1 MSGLNRRRML
11 TGAAGALTATGIAA
25 ASGGS
30 GAGRALAVETSASGQ
45 PFDSVKIGPNDLRYP
60 ELTKGMNQRWV
71 SKPDHIRMVAT
82 TDQVVKAVQE
92 AASANKRLTVQGGG
106 HCYADFVHNPN
117 VDVVIN
123 MSEMKNIYFDQGRSA
138 FVVEAGATL
147 MEVYE
152 TLFKIWGVTLPGGMC
167 FSVGMGGH
175 VPGGGYGLLSR
186 KEGLIADHLYAVEVV
201 TVDGSGR
208 AKSVIATRE
217 ADDPNRDLWWAH
229 TGGGG
234 GNFGVVT
241 RYWFRS
247 PGVTA
252 TDPGSLLPRPPEE
265 LLVNAVSIP
274 WSDLDSASFTRLVK
288 NYGTWFENNSAP
300 GSPGASLSSFLL
312 VNHKAN
318 GSAGLL
324 TVVDGSDPNAD
335 SLLRDYLDRLF
346 AGANV
351 RTRPLSEP
359 VGEMSAAPELYQPVR
374 LPWFR
379 ATRLLGT
386 NNPTLNDPT
395 MRADYKSGYLKRSF
409 TEKQIATMYEQLT
422 RTDHANPNSIMVLL
436 SYGGAINSVAPDA
449 TASAQRDSAF
459 KVLVESFWSRKSD
472 DSANVNWC
480 RSIYNGIFAEK
491 GGYPVPDDRAD
502 GCYINYPDMDIT
514 DPEHNKSGVPWYK
527 LYYKNNY
534 PKLQRVKKNYDPTNF
549 FRHSQSIK
557 LPSA

>member
-30 GAGRALAVETSASGQ
+30 GAGRALAVETNASGQ
-45 PFDSVKIGPNDLRYP
+45 LFDSVKIGPDDLRYP
-60 ELTKGMNQRWV
+60 ELTRGMNQRWV

-82 TDQVVKAVQE
+82 TEQVVKAVQE

-123 MSEMKNIYFDQGRSA
+123 MSEMNNVYFDQGRSA

-152 TLFKIWGVTLPGGMC
+152 SLFKIWGVTLPGGMC

-201 TVDGSGR
+201 TVDGSGN

-252 TDPGSLLPRPPEE
+252 TDPGALLPRPPEE

-274 WSDLDSASFTRLVK
+274 WSELDSASFTRLVK

-300 GSPGASLSSFLL
+300 GSAGASLSSFLL

-335 SLLRDYLDRLF
+335 SLLRDYLDSLF

-351 RTRPLSEP
+351 RTRPLNEP
-359 VGEMSAAPELYQPVR
+359 VGEMNAAPELYQPMR
-374 LPWFR
+374 LPWLR

-459 KVLVESFWSRKSD
+459 KVLVESFWSRKSE

-491 GGYPVPDDRAD
+491 GGYPVPDDRTD

-514 DPEHNKSGVPWYK
+514 DPEYNKSGVPWYK

-534 PKLQRVKKNYDPTNF
+534 PKLQRVKKKYDPTNF